1 MNGLRDRPEEGGN
14 FGDELGRATEFCD
27 PIDDGTADDNSIG
40 EGSDLA
46 GLFGCGDAKAHTDRK
61 GGRFFQKGNF
71 FTKGAREVLLHPS
84 DSLPGDVVDKA

>member
-1 MNGLRDRPEEGGN
+1 MNGLRDRPEKGGD
-14 FGDELGRATEFCD
+14 FRDELGRAAEFGD
-27 PIDDGTADDNSIG
+27 TIDDSTADDNAVG

-71 FTKGAREVLLHPS
+71 FTKGGREVLLHPS
-84 DSLPGDVVDKA
+84 DSLPGDVVDEA